1 MSGRCRADAGN
12 RLQELLCDCRAQGTV
27 EYAITVVAVMALVAA
42 CAAFWRA
49 AENGVFARLAQEAAS
64 HVLGGSGAIDIALY

>member
-1 MSGRCRADAGN
+1 MNGRRWAHVGN
-12 RLQELLCDCRAQGTV
+12 RLRGLLCERQAQGTV
-27 EYAITVVAVMALVAA
+27 EYAITVAAIMALVVA

-49 AENGVFARLAQEAAS
+49 AEEGVFARLAQEAAS